1 MRILKISKRVP
12 ILALAAWATLSA
24 TAPGQLV
31 PYRGHYGGWGA
42 YPYGARSTYNTQSR
56 IAANRQSEAQS
67 RAMQQN
73 RAVQQ
78 GIRNTLTSQS
88 QTRTQNI
95 VGQQQAN
102 RDWWFQTQQQQA
114 ARSSQTRRGPAP
126 PTGEA
131 SLAAISEAARQVS
144 HPGIIPW
151 PVLLKRPLFNQE
163 RAIVEAP
170 YLDRTAGGGPTVKDF
185 QQMIKATEQMKGLLK
200 DFAFKITAAEYLEA
214 EKFLDQLA
222 AEARGW
228 IQKKAAETP
237 ASGSP
242 EKEETGSQAVP
253 KDRNAGVAPQ
263 PGMGRIDSSLQRCA
277 TAS

>member
-1 MRILKISKRVP
+1 MRISKIPKRVP
-12 ILALAAWATLSA
+12 ILALVAWATLSGTSPA
-24 TAPGQLV
+24 QLV

-67 RAMQQN
+67 RAIQQN
-73 RAVQQ
+73 RMVQQ
-78 GIRNTLTSQS
+78 GIRDTLGRQA

-102 RDWWFQTQQQQA
+102 RDWWFQTQQQQF
-114 ARSSQTRRGPAP
+114 ARSSQARRGPAP
-126 PTGEA
+126 GGA
-131 SLAAISEAARQVS
+131 SLGGASPEAISEAVRQAS
-144 HPGIIPW
+144 DPGIIPW
-151 PVLLKRPLFNQE
+151 PTLLKRPLFMQE
-163 RAIVEAP
+163 RAMVEAP
-170 YLDRTAGGGPTVKDF
+170 YLDQTTEGGPTVEDF

-228 IQKKAAETP
+228 IQKKAAQTP
-237 ASGSP
+237 APESP
-242 EKEETGSQAVP
+242 KKEQT
-253 KDRNAGVAPQ
+253 
-263 PGMGRIDSSLQRCA
+263 DS
-277 TAS
+277 

>member
-1 MRILKISKRVP
+1 MRIMKISKRVP
-12 ILALAAWATLSA
+12 ILALVAWATLSG
-24 TAPGQLV
+24 TSPGQLV

-42 YPYGARSTYNTQSR
+42 YPYGARSTFNTQSK

-73 RAVQQ
+73 RVVQQ
-78 GIRNTLTSQS
+78 GIRDTLSRQS

-102 RDWWFQTQQQQA
+102 RDWWFQTQQQQF
-114 ARSSQTRRGPAP
+114 ARSSQSRPGPAA
-126 PTGEA
+126 GGA
-131 SLAAISEAARQVS
+131 SPEAISEAVRQAS
-144 HPGIIPW
+144 DRGIIPW
-151 PVLLKRPLFNQE
+151 PTLLKRPLFAQE

-170 YLDRTAGGGPTVKDF
+170 YLDRTTEGGPTAADF
-185 QQMIKATEQMKGLLK
+185 QQMIKATEQMKGILK
-200 DFAFKITAAEYLEA
+200 DFSFKITAAEYIEA

-237 ASGSP
+237 APESR
-242 EKEETGSQAVP
+242 EKEETGS
-253 KDRNAGVAPQ
+253 
-263 PGMGRIDSSLQRCA
+263 S
-277 TAS
+277 